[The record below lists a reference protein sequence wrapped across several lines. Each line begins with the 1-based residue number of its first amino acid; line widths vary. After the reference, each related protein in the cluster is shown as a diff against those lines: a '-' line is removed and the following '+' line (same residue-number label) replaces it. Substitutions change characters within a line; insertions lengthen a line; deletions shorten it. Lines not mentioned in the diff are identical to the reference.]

1 MKRSG
6 SALFKSYS
14 GKNLM
19 QEAAVDETTTA
30 DDVELRDDAEIGG
43 GGLESHA
50 ARNDSAF
57 DREVM

>member
-1 MKRSG
+1 M
-6 SALFKSYS
+6 FKSYS
-14 GKNLM
+14 SKNLM
-19 QEAAVDETTTA
+19 QEAAVDETATA
-30 DDVELRDDAEIGG
+30 DDVQLRDDAEIGG